1 MGGVSKLHVLLSAQL
16 PLPAAVRVARRSGAR
31 LTVLLASS
39 SYAPRLLSS
48 SLRPRLSFTVRG
60 AARTHGQAAGAG
72 PGYIA
77 ATTSSPSSIA
87 AHPWPEWSRLVDVLL
102 AGGYYDRR
110 VPAAADDGDD
120 DSLLAGEA
128 LTEEFVKAAEACL
141 LFARDRPD
149 LLSSLERKDI
159 EIIVEHGSPF
169 LFKNGSN
176 STRRLRSFLSGVG
189 NNGLEIESAQ
199 TFDVMRYLLSY
210 VYNSSACKD
219 EMDLRAKEHMETSIR
234 SLLAAVVNVSTAGE
248 EVRLSESTPK
258 QSVLRQQS
266 SRPASQNTE
275 MKRGD
280 WICPKC
286 SFTNFARN
294 MRCLECNDTRPKRVL
309 TGGEWECPQCDF
321 YNYGRNMSC
330 LRCDCRHPGEA
341 PQNIATTGVGL
352 QYNRSSTIQRN
363 ADQPSGLGRM
373 DSSKASESSVSQ
385 RLDRILGRSSTLSGS
400 NHQAAPAE
408 LNGEMGNSSEY
419 RDGIPSERR
428 DYDSVSSEH
437 NANND
442 VQQFPLMEDS
452 ASSMR
457 TRWPSE
463 STVERFNSTRESKGG
478 DSSDTAEKWSKKVA
492 ELDIASSPASTISDD
507 DFPEIM
513 PMRKGENRFVISKKK
528 DRSLTSPHYKRRIA
542 LEQANSSNFVPF
554 VPFPPDYFAK
564 KDKRPETS
572 PTKDSAS
579 EGLATHE
586 KSQTISEKLE
596 ENKTGISNFVSS
608 EKTAQPPDVQ
618 STTLS
623 NVSKTSNASSFG
635 ENLNE
640 HKAGNVYD
648 GSAVISAGIPGNSW
662 SDGNNNRNWE
672 PPNSTHGGDDDAT
685 AKESSQNVNEGLSP
699 ASSRKSLEGS
709 LVKEPDPL
717 DMSEEAKAARW
728 FRRVAQIKD
737 ISELSNIPDEDFP
750 EIMPMRKGVNRF
762 VVSKRKTPLERRL
775 TSPQYRRNLPVVNS
789 DPEKNAREEAGEV

>member
-1 MGGVSKLHVLLSAQL
+1 MGGASKLHVLLAAQL
-16 PLPAAVRVARRSGAR
+16 PLPAAIRVGRRSGAR
-31 LTVLLASS
+31 LTALLASS

-60 AARTHGQAAGAG
+60 AARTHGQAADAGAG
-72 PGYIA
+72 YVA

-87 AHPWPEWSRLVDVLL
+87 AHPWPEWSRLVDFLF

-110 VPAAADDGDD
+110 VPVTVDDGDD

-149 LLSSLERKDI
+149 LLSSLEKKDI

-176 STRRLRSFLSGVG
+176 STRRLRSYLTGVG
-189 NNGLEIESAQ
+189 NNGLEIESAK
-199 TFDVMRYLLSY
+199 TFDVMR
-210 VYNSSACKD
+210 
-219 EMDLRAKEHMETSIR
+219 
-234 SLLAAVVNVSTAGE
+234 LLAAVVNVSTACE
-248 EVRLSESTPK
+248 EVNLSESTPE

-286 SFTNFARN
+286 SFMNFARN
-294 MRCLECNDTRPKRVL
+294 MRCLECNDARPKRVL

-352 QYNRSSTIQRN
+352 QYNRSSTIQSN

-373 DSSKASESSVSQ
+373 DSSQTSESSVSQ
-385 RLDRILGRSSTLSGS
+385 RLDRILGHSSTLSGS

-419 RDGIPSERR
+419 RDKIPSERR
-428 DYDSVSSEH
+428 DYDSVPSVSLPKNMFSGSH
-437 NANND
+437 NAHND
-442 VQQFPLMEDS
+442 VQRFPLTEDS

-463 STVERFNSTRESKGG
+463 STIERFNSTRESKGG
-478 DSSDTAEKWSKKVA
+478 DSSDAAEKWSKKVGD
-492 ELDIASSPASTISDD
+492 LDIASAPASTISDD

-513 PMRKGENRFVISKKK
+513 PMRK
-528 DRSLTSPHYKRRIA
+528 
-542 LEQANSSNFVPF
+542 
-554 VPFPPDYFAK
+554 DYFAK
-564 KDKRPETS
+564 KDKHPETS
-572 PTKDSAS
+572 PITKDSAS
-579 EGLATHE
+579 EALVTHE

-608 EKTAQPPDVQ
+608 EKRAPPSDIQ
-618 STTLS
+618 STGQS
-623 NVSKTSNASSFG
+623 NVSRTSNANLFR

-648 GSAVISAGIPGNSW
+648 GSAVISAGTPAK
-662 SDGNNNRNWE
+662 
-672 PPNSTHGGDDDAT
+672 PPFGTQGGDDDAA
-685 AKESSQNVNEGLSP
+685 AKESSQNVKEGLRP
-699 ASSRKSLEGS
+699 DSSRKSLEGS

-789 DPEKNAREEAGEV
+789 DPEKNGN

>member
-1 MGGVSKLHVLLSAQL
+1 MGGASKLHVLLAAQL
-16 PLPAAVRVARRSGAR
+16 PLPAAIRVARRSGAR
-31 LTVLLASS
+31 LTALSASS

-60 AARTHGQAAGAG
+60 AARTHGQAPGAEA
-72 PGYIA
+72 GYIA

-87 AHPWPEWSRLVDVLL
+87 AHPWPEWSRLVEFLF

-110 VPAAADDGDD
+110 VPAAVDDGDD
-120 DSLLAGEA
+120 DSLLAGET

-149 LLSSLERKDI
+149 LLSSLEKKDI

-189 NNGLEIESAQ
+189 NNGLEIESAK
-199 TFDVMRYLLSY
+199 TFDVVRYMLSY
-210 VYNSSACKD
+210 VCNSSACKD
-219 EMDLRAKEHMETSIR
+219 EMYLRAKQHMETSIR

-286 SFTNFARN
+286 SFMNFARN
-294 MRCLECNDTRPKRVL
+294 MSCLECNGTRPKRVL
-309 TGGEWECPQCDF
+309 TGREWECPQCDF

-330 LRCDCRHPGEA
+330 LRCDCRRPGEA
-341 PQNIATTGVGL
+341 PQNIAATGVSL
-352 QYNRSSTIQRN
+352 QYNRSSTIQSN

-400 NHQAAPAE
+400 NHQADPAE
-408 LNGEMGNSSEY
+408 LNGEMGNSSEC

-428 DYDSVSSEH
+428 DYEMSLPKNMFSGSRD
-437 NANND
+437 ANND
-442 VQQFPLMEDS
+442 VQQFPHMEDS
-452 ASSMR
+452 ASSKR

-463 STVERFNSTRESKGG
+463 STVNSTRESKGG
-478 DSSDTAEKWSKKVA
+478 DSSDAAEKWSKKVA
-492 ELDIASSPASTISDD
+492 ELDIAAGPASTISDD

-542 LEQANSSNFVPF
+542 LEQANSSSFVPF

-564 KDKRPETS
+564 KDKHPETS

-579 EGLATHE
+579 EGLTTHE

-608 EKTAQPPDVQ
+608 EKMAQPPDVRP
-618 STTLS
+618 TRLS
-623 NVSKTSNASSFG
+623 NVSRTSNASKFR

-648 GSAVISAGIPGNSW
+648 GSAVMSAGTPGNSW
-662 SDGNNNRNWE
+662 SDGNNNRNGE
-672 PPNSTHGGDDDAT
+672 PPYSTHGGGDDAT
-685 AKESSQNVNEGLSP
+685 AKESSKNVSP

-789 DPEKNAREEAGEV
+789 DPEKKASEEAGEA